1 MSNLRQLLLVA
12 CVLIARAYALNQ
24 GPSSTLAQAA
34 LSTHS
39 SSILVVHESSSYD
52 IVYTAYLVKQYI
64 HVISQKRNPKRV
76 CLSRVKGSKSAM
88 TIPKD
93 THILSFSLGST
104 ASSTTSL
111 PRLPKTAPGQQPS
124 PKMFNL
130 REILLVA
137 CVLVVGAYA
146 FNKTSIP
153 HESEFPAK
161 ANAGAL

>member
-1 MSNLRQLLLVA
+1 
-12 CVLIARAYALNQ
+12 ARAYALNQ

-52 IVYTAYLVKQYI
+52 IVKEIQNVF
-64 HVISQKRNPKRV
+64 V
-76 CLSRVKGSKSAM
+76 CLESKGRKADL
-88 TIPKD
+88 IIAARAPKMEWSPKLFPWIYGFFD
-93 THILSFSLGST
+93 NLSPLVY
-104 ASSTTSL
+104 
-111 PRLPKTAPGQQPS
+111 PKQHLVSNPS

-137 CVLVVGAYA
+137 CLDNFAKLISQLLDVILLNGSKIVVGAYA